1 MFTGDDILLGGFKLG
16 DEALDLSGVG
26 AKSLGRGADV
36 DFILDDVHEF

>member
-1 MFTGDDILLGGFKLG
+1 MLGGFKLG